1 MASAS
6 FVDYL
11 SEKFYSLSS
20 KMWGSSL
27 QPSSTSFLMSGNSN
41 LQQYDLSAMFGEV
54 RDKID
59 YQIAINPTYQFLP
72 LHRFTTGIFGGL
84 KILNG
89 LYKPNNYMNMTE
101 KGLSPYLF
109 NSVSDS
115 YRPKCEPHDS
125 SLASPD
131 SKSLN
136 PTKESVLGESCIR
149 NKKTETM
156 KKEKVFN
163 PQVTEMAVDVSQLP
177 SEEKCGPVKEN
188 CDISPTVRLNIELA
202 HRKTKEMSKRSKK
215 RRRRQKRSEQLN
227 VSNSTSTSSDDEAA
241 NSECSAV
248 TDSVCFLSKS
258 PDFGCTVSVTQTIQ
272 FSPRNSFLIPVTSD
286 SEDDSEWETF
296 EKIEISAANSESSS
310 EINSGDS
317 SSSSNSSPVKCKS
330 LKSSS
335 FKPSVHVSSIIS
347 FVVPED
353 DSDDDSDW
361 DTCETSTF
369 PEYTD
374 FELSGLN
381 FTSLCIPQSYYK
393 HKSDCNSD
401 FTTEVDSEER
411 LQQRADVLEANTKW
425 NNLDGQTPKSA
436 SKVPIVKICL
446 FFIFTFCSEQFFL
459 VFIWHMLKIG

>member
-1 MASAS
+1 MATAS
-6 FVDYL
+6 LVDYL

-41 LQQYDLSAMFGEV
+41 LQQYDLSAVLGEV

-84 KILNG
+84 KMLNG
-89 LYKPNNYMNMTE
+89 LYKPNNYMSYTNMTE
-101 KGLSPYLF
+101 KGFLPYSF

-115 YRPKCEPHDS
+115 YRPKCGPYDS
-125 SLASPD
+125 SLMSSD
-131 SKSLN
+131 SKSPN
-136 PTKESVLGESCIR
+136 PAKESVLSESCTR
-149 NKKTETM
+149 SQKTDTM

-163 PQVTEMAVDVSQLP
+163 PQVIEMTVDVSHLP
-177 SEEKCGPVKEN
+177 TEEKCGTVKEN
-188 CDISPTVRLNIELA
+188 SDISPTVRLNIELA

-215 RRRRQKRSEQLN
+215 RRRRQKKSEQLN
-227 VSNSTSTSSDDEAA
+227 VSNSTSASDDEDAS
-241 NSECSAV
+241 NECSAV

-258 PDFGCTVSVTQTIQ
+258 PDFGCTLSVTQTIQ

-317 SSSSNSSPVKCKS
+317 SSSSNSSPVKCES

-335 FKPSVHVSSIIS
+335 FKPSVHVSSFIS

-353 DSDDDSDW
+353 DSDDDDSDW
-361 DTCETSTF
+361 DTCETSIS
-369 PEYTD
+369 PENTE
-374 FELSGLN
+374 FELSGLY
-381 FTSLCIPQSYYK
+381 FTTLCAPQSYYK
-393 HKSDCNSD
+393 YKNDCNSD
-401 FTTEVDSEER
+401 FTSEADSEEK
-411 LQQRADVLEANTKW
+411 LQQRADILEANSKW
-425 NNLDGQTPKSA
+425 NNLDSQASKSA
-436 SKVPIVKICL
+436 SKVPILKIFVCFSAL
-446 FFIFTFCSEQFFL
+446 FF
-459 VFIWHMLKIG
+459 

>member
-1 MASAS
+1 MATAS
-6 FVDYL
+6 LVDYL

-27 QPSSTSFLMSGNSN
+27 QPTSSSFLMSGNSN
-41 LQQYDLSAMFGEV
+41 LQQYDLSAVLGEV

-84 KILNG
+84 KILSG
-89 LYKPNNYMNMTE
+89 LNKPNNYMNMTE
-101 KGLSPYLF
+101 KVFPPYLF

-115 YRPKCEPHDS
+115 YRPKCGPYDS
-125 SLASPD
+125 SLVSHD
-131 SKSLN
+131 SKSPN
-136 PTKESVLGESCIR
+136 PAKESVLSESCIMSQ
-149 NKKTETM
+149 KTDTM
-156 KKEKVFN
+156 KKEKSFN
-163 PQVTEMAVDVSQLP
+163 PQVIEMTVDVNHLP
-177 SEEKCGPVKEN
+177 TEEKCGTVKEN
-188 CDISPTVRLNIELA
+188 CDITPTVRLNIELA

-215 RRRRQKRSEQLN
+215 RRRRQKKSEQLN
-227 VSNSTSTSSDDEAA
+227 VSSSTSASDDEDA
-241 NSECSAV
+241 NNECSPV
-248 TDSVCFLSKS
+248 TDSVCFVSKS
-258 PDFGCTVSVTQTIQ
+258 PDFGCTLSVTQTIQ

-317 SSSSNSSPVKCKS
+317 SSSSNSSPIKCKS

-353 DSDDDSDW
+353 DSNDDDSDW

-369 PEYTD
+369 PENTDD
-374 FELSGLN
+374 FELSGLY
-381 FTSLCIPQSYYK
+381 FTTLCTPQSYY
-393 HKSDCNSD
+393 KSDCNSD
-401 FTTEVDSEER
+401 FTSEADSEEK
-411 LQQRADVLEANTKW
+411 LQQRADLLEANSKW
-425 NNLDGQTPKSA
+425 NNLDSQTPKSA
-436 SKVPIVKICL
+436 SKVPIVK
-446 FFIFTFCSEQFFL
+446 FFVCFSSLLFL
-459 VFIWHMLKIG
+459 VITIFHST